1 MIAVHRSMGGIYP
14 GQSATR
20 TGCDHWPPNTALSGG
35 SAVWRNGSGTLTWS
49 VAIHWV
55 PRLWGFLGGEGQGQP
70 PTVFCLGPPC
80 LSLKQSEMAANFVGF
95 GDSQVKSSWKSV
107 LAVASAGS

>member
-1 MIAVHRSMGGIYP
+1 MQ
-14 GQSATR
+14 GQ
-20 TGCDHWPPNTALSGG
+20 GG
-35 SAVWRNGSGTLTWS
+35 SALTWS
-49 VAIHWV
+49 VAVHWV
-55 PRLWGFLGGEGQGQP
+55 HWPWGFLGSAGQNRP
-70 PTVFCLGPPC
+70 SLVFCLGPPC